1 MTCAELGQVKGC
13 TADEGKH
20 THEEPWHWWTPFRG
34 NIGTGGMRTK
44 QKDTDKPR
52 RNTSCQ
58 ELVEVRGELLAKPF
72 DATAQPEKKKKK
84 KGTDGQ
90 MQTTNQTF
98 QMQVLAS
105 LPPAHA
111 NGRKSLTPYHAWAPR
126 NRPRSMLTMT
136 NDNRRKSSREI
147 GR

>member
-1 MTCAELGQVKGC
+1 
-13 TADEGKH
+13 
-20 THEEPWHWWTPFRG
+20 
-34 NIGTGGMRTK
+34 MRSK
-44 QKDTDKPR
+44 EKENDKPR

-72 DATAQPEKKKKK
+72 HAPAQPEGTKKKKK
-84 KGTDGQ
+84 NAGVR
-90 MQTTNQTF
+90 METTNQKF

-105 LPPAHA
+105 LPPAHG
-111 NGRKSLTPYHAWAPR
+111 NSRKSLAPYHAWAPR

-136 NDNRRKSSREI
+136 AENHRKVSSKS